1 MSYYS
6 DIFSITIQ
14 GDKDGIIRMLNAA
27 IRNVGSGNVISE
39 NDDVETML
47 LKLKAEDGKHLL
59 CVSVLDLMDED
70 CLKDKLIQEK
80 KTAFEEKMKYY
91 QDVRDGKVLFESP
104 EDEND
109 AMYEADEALENMI
122 DGRIIDI
129 INVFMNGDGSAEV
142 MMEYYV
148 AEELFSYTSSDWAG
162 WDDVCRLYGC
172 QVVIDDDEYLNEGF
186 HKFCGTTIYGV
197 EDGTVEK
204 TIVEPKL
211 DIQDYIRAMDAL
223 VKMDSLRYR
232 ERKIKDMEVK
242 IAELQAE
249 LSDEKLLVA
258 LENLHETDGNLQ
270 VPDGVTRISEVTW
283 KYGEDIK
290 SIYIPASVSSINK
303 HSISSSNIET
313 IEISPDN
320 PYFCSVN
327 NCILNKE
334 KTVLFIGCR
343 GSVIPEGITEI
354 EDSAFSGCRG
364 LVEVRIPSNVT
375 RIGMNAFRSCSGLK
389 KITFENGLKDLGIYA
404 FIECTSLASVV
415 LPETLDHLPLKCFS
429 GCTSLKDVT
438 LPEHLKVSDN
448 EAFENTPYGGGVEE
462 RKNPELPF

>member
-6 DIFSITIQ
+6 DIFSITIK
-14 GDKDGIIRMLNAA
+14 GDKAGVIRMLNAA

-59 CVSVLDLMDED
+59 TVSVFDLMDEE
-70 CLKDKLIQEK
+70 CLKDKVIQEK

-91 QDVRDGKVLFESP
+91 QDVRDGKVSFESP

-109 AMYEADEALENMI
+109 AMYEADEALENMV

-186 HKFCGTTIYGV
+186 HKFCGTTIYEV

-211 DIQDYIRAMDAL
+211 DIQDYIRVMDAL

-249 LSDEKLLVA
+249 LSNEKLLVA
-258 LENLHETDGNLQ
+258 LENLHETDGHLQ
-270 VPDGVTRISEVTW
+270 VPEGVTRISEVTW
-283 KYGEDIK
+283 KYGDQIK

-375 RIGMNAFRSCSGLK
+375 RIGRDAFRSCSGLK
-389 KITFENGLKDLGIYA
+389 KITFENGLKDLGIFA

-429 GCTSLKDVT
+429 GCISLKDVT

-462 RKNPELPF
+462 RKNHELPF